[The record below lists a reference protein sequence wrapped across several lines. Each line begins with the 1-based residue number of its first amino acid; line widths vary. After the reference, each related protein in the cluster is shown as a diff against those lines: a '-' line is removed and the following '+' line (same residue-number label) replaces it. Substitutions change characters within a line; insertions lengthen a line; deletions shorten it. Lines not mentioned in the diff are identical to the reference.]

1 MDLRIRYGIELVK
14 LDEWNTAEDSWFF
27 DETYETLDEAVE
39 LAENIANDFEFCNW
53 DEVLVHQIYVN
64 EDGEFLDEDIE
75 EMLSYKVVK

>member
-14 LDEWNTAEDSWFF
+14 LDEWNVAEDSWFF
-27 DETYETLDEAVE
+27 DETYETLDEAIE
-39 LAENIANDFEFCNW
+39 LSENIVNDFEYCNW

>member
-14 LDEWNTAEDSWFF
+14 LDEWRTAEDSWVF

-39 LAENIANDFEFCNW
+39 LAEKIASDYEYRNW

>member
-1 MDLRIRYGIELVK
+1 MDLRVKYGIELVK
-14 LDEWNTAEDSWFF
+14 LDKWRAAEDSWFF

-39 LAENIANDFEFCNW
+39 LAEKIANDCEYRRW
-53 DEVLVHQIYVN
+53 DEVLVHQVYVN

>member
-14 LDEWNTAEDSWFF
+14 LDEWYVAEDSWFL
-27 DETYETLDEAVE
+27 DETYETLDEAID
-39 LAENIANDFEFCNW
+39 LAERIINDYEYRNW

-64 EDGEFLDEDIE
+64 EDGEFLSEDIE

>member
-14 LDEWNTAEDSWFF
+14 LDEWHVAEDSLFF
-27 DETYETLDEAVE
+27 NEIYETLDEAID
-39 LAENIANDFEFCNW
+39 LAERLTNDYEYRNW

-64 EDGEFLDEDIE
+64 EDGEFLAEDIE

>member
-14 LDEWNTAEDSWFF
+14 LDEWNVAEDSWFL
-27 DETYETLDEAVE
+27 DETYETLDEAID
-39 LAENIANDFEFCNW
+39 LAERLTNDYEYRNW